1 MMTINEALTPL
12 GNGFRSLY
20 RTSDKYSA
28 ADMAKLLSGLEI
40 HNILTEV

>member
-1 MMTINEALTPL
+1 MTTINESLTPL
-12 GNGFRSLY
+12 GDGFRNLY

-28 ADMAKLLSGLEI
+28 ADMDKLLSSLEI